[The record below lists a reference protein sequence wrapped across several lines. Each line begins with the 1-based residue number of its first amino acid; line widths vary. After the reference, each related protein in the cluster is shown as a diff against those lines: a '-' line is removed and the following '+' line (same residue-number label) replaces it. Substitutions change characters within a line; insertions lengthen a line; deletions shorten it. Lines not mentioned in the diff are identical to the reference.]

1 MAQLPDW
8 QPLNGAVPSLP
19 DAGEAGRVVV
29 VVASEQAVA
38 EGWAASAALDLARS
52 WSRSGQRVILVD
64 GALQQPTLHLAA
76 GVPNREGLTDATL
89 FGASVGRVSQA
100 IDDGAFFLIAAG
112 TPVADTNTVVRSA
125 RWHRLSSGM
134 AEAGVTVALYVRDG
148 ESGTAAFLGSASDI
162 VVLAANGELAPNAV
176 RDLEPLVRAVTGPA
190 KGAERPTSA
199 AEGAPGPKPAAG
211 GKARMIGFVAIAA
224 GAAAALGFF
233 LVNLLGGG

>member
-8 QPLNGAVPSLP
+8 RPLSGAAPSLP
-19 DAGEAGRVVV
+19 DAGGAGRVVV

-52 WSRSGQRVILVD
+52 WSRSGQRVILID
-64 GALQQPTLHLAA
+64 GALQQPTLHQAA

-100 IDDGAFFLIAAG
+100 IDDGAFFLISAG
-112 TPVADTNTVVRSA
+112 TVVADTNTVVRSA

-162 VVLAANGELAPNAV
+162 VVLAAKGERAPNAV

-190 KGAERPTSA
+190 VGAEKQGGA
-199 AEGAPGPKPAAG
+199 VEGARGPKPTTGGVGRMVGFVVVAAG
-211 GKARMIGFVAIAA
+211 G
-224 GAAAALGFF
+224 AAALGFL